1 MSMNRLKAR
10 LGVIAAGLLAG
21 NVVVTAPAHAA
32 AGDYPSRP
40 VRLLVPFAPGGGS
53 DALARVITPKLSVSM
68 GQQWVVDNRT
78 GAGGNIAAETVAR
91 AAPDGYT
98 VFLGFSTVLTV
109 NPSLYK
115 LSFDPLKD
123 LQPVTLLATAQYI
136 LVVHEKVAASSV
148 KELVALAKQKP
159 KALNFSSAGVGSPLH
174 LAGELLQRR
183 AGIQMVHI
191 PYKGGG
197 PAAAA
202 VLAGEA
208 QVIFGSVASSLPHV
222 KSGRLK
228 ALATTGVTRSK
239 VAPDLPTMAESGYPG
254 FDVTTWYALVL
265 PAGAPTRVAKRL
277 SDEAGLALQRPDVL
291 QVMTSQGLEAETST
305 AQALQERI
313 AAETRMW
320 GEVIRAAGIKAE

>member
-1 MSMNRLKAR
+1 MNRFNRGLS
-10 LGVIAAGLLAG
+10 VIAAGLVAG
-21 NVVVTAPAHAA
+21 HCALTATAHAA
-32 AGDYPSRP
+32 AGEYPTRP

-53 DALARVITPKLSVSM
+53 DALARVITPKLSASM

-98 VFLGFSTVLTV
+98 VFLDFSTVVTV

-123 LQPVTLLATAQYI
+123 LQPVTLLATAQYL

-159 KALNFSSAGVGSPLH
+159 KALNFASAGVGSPLH
-174 LAGELLQRR
+174 LAGELLRRR

-202 VLAGEA
+202 VLGGEA
-208 QVIFGSVASSLPHV
+208 QLIFGSVASSLPHV

-228 ALATTGVTRSK
+228 ALATTGLTRSK
-239 VAPDLPTMAESGYPG
+239 VAPDVPTMAESGYPG
-254 FDVTTWYALVL
+254 FEVTTWYALML
-265 PAGAPTRVAKRL
+265 PAGTPPRVGKRL
-277 SDEAGLALQRPDVL
+277 ADEAGLALQRPDVL

-313 AAETRMW
+313 VAETRMW

>member
-1 MSMNRLKAR
+1 MNRWKESLS
-10 LGVIAAGLLAG
+10 VIAAGFLASHC
-21 NVVVTAPAHAA
+21 VPTAA
-32 AGDYPSRP
+32 ADSATGAYPTRP

-53 DALARVITPKLSVSM
+53 DALARVITPKLSASM
-68 GQQWVVDNRT
+68 GQQWVVDNRA
-78 GAGGNIAAETVAR
+78 GAAGNIAAETVAR
-91 AAPDGYT
+91 ATPDGYT
-98 VFLGFSTVLTV
+98 VFLGFSTVVTV

-136 LVVHEKVAASSV
+136 LVVHQTVAASNV
-148 KELVALAKQKP
+148 KDLVTLAKQKP
-159 KALNFSSAGVGSPLH
+159 KSLNFASAGVGSPLH

-208 QVIFGSVASSLPHV
+208 QLIFGSVASSLPHV

-228 ALATTGVTRSK
+228 ALATTGITRSK
-239 VAPDLPTMAESGYPG
+239 VAPDLPTMADSGYPG
-254 FDVTTWYALVL
+254 FDVTTWYALML
-265 PAGAPTRVAKRL
+265 PAGTAPHVATRL
-277 SDEAGLALQRPDVL
+277 SDEASLALQRPDVL
-291 QVMTSQGLEAETST
+291 QVMASQGLEAETST
-305 AQALQERI
+305 AQALTQRI